1 MAAIWIRKITFRLD
15 SNFGVPALFIASHR
29 WERWGWKYK

>member
-1 MAAIWIRKITFRLD
+1 MAVIWIRKIAFRLD
-15 SNFGVPALFIASHR
+15 SNFRVPALFIASHR